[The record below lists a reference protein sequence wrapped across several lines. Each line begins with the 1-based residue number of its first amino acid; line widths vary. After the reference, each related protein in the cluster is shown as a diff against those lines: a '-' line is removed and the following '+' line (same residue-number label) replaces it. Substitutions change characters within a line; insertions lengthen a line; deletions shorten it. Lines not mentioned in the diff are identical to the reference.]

1 VPTMSEP
8 EKRLRIMVLFGGR
21 SDEHEVSVLSATNIL
36 SAMDR
41 EKYEPVPVYIGRDGR
56 WRLSDFT
63 AGSLSRPTYGS
74 CVVPVPGGRGH
85 LVYLSSDGRVGKLSP
100 VDAIFPV
107 LHGQWGEDG
116 SIQGAVV
123 TARVPLVGCGIPGS
137 ANALDKE
144 IAKWLLREAG
154 LRVARSVTLCRD
166 DPTPFEVVK
175 RKLGAPF
182 FLKPVTQGSSVGVG
196 KVATNEEYRAV
207 LAKGFELDQRVLA
220 EEHITGR
227 EIECA
232 VLEEADGS
240 LFVSRTGEIVPSTA
254 HGFYTYEA
262 KYTDP
267 AGAELRVPADL
278 PDEKEASIR
287 SIAAQAFRAV
297 GCDGMARVDF
307 FMEDDGEFV
316 VNELNTMPGFTDI
329 SMYPKAMAASGI
341 DRRELIDRLIA
352 HGLARFRTKDRD
364 G

>member
-1 VPTMSEP
+1 MIDKES

-41 EKYEPVPVYIGRDGR
+41 EKYEPVPVYVGRDGC
-56 WRLSDFT
+56 WRPSDFT
-63 AGSLSRPTYGS
+63 AGSLSRPACGS
-74 CVVPVPGGRGH
+74 CVFPIPGERGH
-85 LVYLSSDGRVGKLSP
+85 LVYLSADGHAEKLPP

-116 SIQGAVV
+116 SIQGAVI
-123 TARVPLVGCGIPGS
+123 TACVPLVGCGIPGS

-144 IAKWLLREAG
+144 IAKRLLREAG
-154 LRVARSVTLCRD
+154 LPVARSVTLRRE
-166 DPTPFEVVK
+166 DPAPFEVVK
-175 RKLGAPF
+175 RQLGAPF

-196 KVATNEEYRAV
+196 KVATDEEYRAV
-207 LAKGFELDQRVLA
+207 LANGFELDQRVLA

-240 LFVSRTGEIVPSTA
+240 LFVSRPGEIVPSTT
-254 HGFYTYEA
+254 HGFYTYDA

-267 AGAELRVPADL
+267 DGAKLHVPADL
-278 PDEKEASIR
+278 SDDNEASIH
-287 SIAAQAFRAV
+287 SMAAQAFRAV

-307 FMEDDGEFV
+307 FLKADGGLV

-341 DRRELIDRLIA
+341 DGRDLIDRLIA
-352 HGLARFRTKDRD
+352 HGVARFRTENCDR
-364 G
+364 

>member
-1 VPTMSEP
+1 MTNE
-8 EKRLRIMVLFGGR
+8 ENGKRLRVMVLFGGR
-21 SDEHEVSVLSATNIL
+21 SDEHEVSVLSAMNVL

-74 CVVPVPGGRGH
+74 CVFPVPGGRGH
-85 LVYLSSDGRVGKLSP
+85 LVYLSANGRVGKMPP

-144 IAKWLLREAG
+144 IAKRLLNEAG
-154 LRVARSVTLCRD
+154 LPVARSVTLRQGT
-166 DPTPFEVVK
+166 PEPFEVVK
-175 RKLGAPF
+175 GKLRVPF
-182 FLKPVTQGSSVGVG
+182 FLKPVTQGSSVGAG
-196 KVATNEEYRAV
+196 KVETDEEYRTV
-207 LAKGFELDQRVLA
+207 LASGFALDQRMLA
-220 EEHITGR
+220 EEHIAGR

-240 LFVSRTGEIVPSTA
+240 LFVSRPGEIVPSTA
-254 HGFYTYEA
+254 HGFYTYDA

-278 PDEKEASIR
+278 PDDKEASIR
-287 SIAAQAFRAV
+287 SMAAQAFRAV
-297 GCDGMARVDF
+297 GCAGMARVDF
-307 FMEDDGEFV
+307 FLQADGGLI
-316 VNELNTMPGFTDI
+316 VNELNTMPGFTNI

-352 HGLARFRTKDRD
+352 HGLARFRTEDRD
-364 G
+364 R

>member
-1 VPTMSEP
+1 MDNRGARQRV
-8 EKRLRIMVLFGGR
+8 MVLFGGR

-41 EKYEPVPVYIGRDGR
+41 KKYEPVPIYIGHDGR
-56 WRLSDFT
+56 WRPSIFS
-63 AGSLSRPTYGS
+63 AGLLSRPITGS
-74 CVVPVPGGRGH
+74 NVLLVPGGRGQ
-85 LVYLSSDGRVGKLSP
+85 LVYLSADGSVEKLLP

-116 SIQGAVV
+116 SIQGAVI
-123 TARVPLVGCGIPGS
+123 TARVPLVGCGISGS

-144 IAKWLLREAG
+144 IAKRLLIEAG
-154 LRVARSVTLCRD
+154 LPVALSMTLRREV
-166 DPTPFEVVK
+166 PKPFEVIE

-196 KVATNEEYRAV
+196 KVESVEEYRTV
-207 LAKGFELDQRVLA
+207 LESGFNLDHRMLA

-232 VLEEADGS
+232 VLEGVDGS
-240 LFVSRTGEIVPSTA
+240 LVVSRPGEVVPSVT
-254 HGFYTYEA
+254 HGFYSYDA
-262 KYTDP
+262 KYVDP
-267 AGAELRVPADL
+267 DGAELRVPADL
-278 PDEKEASIR
+278 PNDMEASIR
-287 SIAAQAFRAV
+287 SMAARAFQAV

-307 FMEDDGEFV
+307 FLKADGGLV

-341 DRRELIDRLIA
+341 DGPELIDRLIA
-352 HGLARFRTKDRD
+352 HGLARFHTEQD
-364 G
+364 